1 MDAQAK
7 AVQKANAVYEKA
19 AMTAAKAAA
28 KAYDRA
34 WNAKAKAYAKAKAL
48 MPKQPPPFPVAA
60 PPHAAADLGFEE
72 VDPPADGPAAV
83 PIAVPKAF
91 NYPYLAKAAAFVH
104 PQGQDRPGQNDP
116 DVEGRQ
122 LKSRRIAAGGAAA
135 SRAFAKAMRTISSP
149 DPRMHYYP
157 EQTGFEV
164 ANELL
169 GICDIVEGRLAR
181 E

>member
-48 MPKQPPPFPVAA
+48 MPKQPKQRRSYTLRV
-60 PPHAAADLGFEE
+60 
-72 VDPPADGPAAV
+72 
-83 PIAVPKAF
+83 KT
-91 NYPYLAKAAAFVH
+91 
-104 PQGQDRPGQNDP
+104 GQ
-116 DVEGRQ
+116 
-122 LKSRRIAAGGAAA
+122 AA